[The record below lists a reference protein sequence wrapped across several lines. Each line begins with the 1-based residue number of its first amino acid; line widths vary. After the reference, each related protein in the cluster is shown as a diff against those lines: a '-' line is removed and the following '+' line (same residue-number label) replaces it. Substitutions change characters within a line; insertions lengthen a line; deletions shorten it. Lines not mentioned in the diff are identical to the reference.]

1 MSKMNV
7 QVGNFLF
14 RYRNGLGPILFIFAL
29 VGGRPTFPNGS
40 AYLNLLLDCIGI
52 GLALA
57 GQLLRIVTIGFE
69 YIERGGRNRQ
79 VYASKLVQGGIFA
92 QCRNPLYV
100 GNVLLAIGLALVVN
114 SLAFYLTVVPLV
126 CYAYIAIVSAEEAFL
141 REKFGE
147 EYELYCQRVSRWIP
161 RFSGWHS
168 AVAGM
173 RFNWR
178 RVVVKE
184 YNTIFVVALALPT
197 VKLWAD
203 YQVLGPLVLP
213 ATGSLGIV
221 FAVWLASYLTV
232 RTAKKTGYIK
242 P

>member
-1 MSKMNV
+1 MSKLNV

-14 RYRNGLGPILFIFAL
+14 RYRNGLGPILFILAL
-29 VGGRPTFPNGS
+29 VGGRPIFPDGS
-40 AYLNLLLDCIGI
+40 AQLNLLLDCIGI
-52 GLALA
+52 GVALA

-69 YIERGGRNRQ
+69 YIERGGRNHQ

-147 EYELYCQRVSRWIP
+147 EYERYCQRVSRWMP
-161 RFSGWHS
+161 RLSGWRS

-178 RVVVKE
+178 RVIVKE
-184 YNTIFVVALALPT
+184 YNTIFVVILALTT

-213 ATGSLGIV
+213 AEESLGV
-221 FAVWLASYLTV
+221 AFAIWLASYLVV